1 MTLDFACKTKTFQGD
16 AVMNKF
22 SVMWPVAVLVLG
34 CAAGCSSGQGER
46 DVLTDVVDAS
56 PDADNDAADTDVT
69 LDADLDTAVDG
80 QNPGDIPDVPVD
92 GIDPDATD
100 TTPITHEFVYEIR
113 TRDSCVADGPW
124 TVDRVRQFRDSSSG
138 FLSLDVRAIAVSAT
152 RVWVGAG
159 DGVYSAARQDLLA
172 DGAFVQI
179 SSSTVPVVSLAL
191 DGENIIFAAAT
202 DMMSL
207 TATGEIALVGRFP
220 APISHV
226 LTCNSDYFAVAGGL
240 LYKLV
245 GGEPELVA
253 LRGDATVVHAAVCMV
268 ASVVMGTDK
277 GVLVDGVTPG
287 DTSGDIE
294 GAVTSIAS
302 NGVVASTGIASADS
316 NGSDLAIYEYGKDP
330 NIIKPG
336 VGALPSGDVVDVAV
350 SHEGDK
356 VAIAH
361 AIGVTLFTLNT
372 STFEHFTSARWI
384 PSNTVTD
391 VAFDPV
397 NGDLW
402 VTTPAGV
409 SRLYKEEITLESKA
423 EEMMANLDRWFWRLD
438 GFVSANA
445 NFEDAFSDEQGRL
458 WDDDND
464 GQWTQEAVGAF
475 CYAYRV
481 TGDERYYQAA
491 RKAITNMGLQIDIPA
506 QDFIDAGL
514 GRGFITRSFVRDD
527 EGGVFSTKADEPN
540 WHHVNFT
547 DGHEYYWKDDTSSD
561 EVDGHFYGF
570 SIYYDLCAK
579 DDAERAWVGG
589 YLTDLVGYMV
599 NHGYNLLDL
608 DGLPTEHAQ
617 YSPDVLAIAVDG
629 LEACTLTH
637 EFTACIDAWGGG
649 AFLNSLQILGGLLA
663 AWHVSGEQRFY
674 DAYESLIT
682 EYRYDEIAMFNEY
695 VATWTSTA
703 IANYCDHELADLAFL
718 TLIRYEPNK
727 ARRDMWIKS
736 MVDAWQYEVG
746 ERNPLKS
753 LAMAAAIAE
762 TPGLA
767 NGVRT
772 LVEYPEDTRQYLV
785 DNSHRKD
792 VGYGGKD
799 RFQEP
804 QFDTVLPYDE
814 IQSMRWD
821 GNPYRIVGGGS
832 PQQRRA
838 PNFWLLPYWGL
849 RYYNAICAE

>member
-1 MTLDFACKTKTFQGD
+1 
-16 AVMNKF
+16 MNKF
-22 SVMWPVAVLVLG
+22 SVMWAVAVLVLA
-34 CAAGCSSGQGER
+34 CAAGCKPGQGDQ
-46 DVLTDVVDAS
+46 DVLTDIVDAS
-56 PDADNDAADTDVT
+56 ADVNDDVANPDDAV
-69 LDADLDTAVDG
+69 DADLETAVDG
-80 QNPGDIPDVPVD
+80 QNPGDVPDVPVD
-92 GIDPDATD
+92 GLDPDATD
-100 TTPITHEFVYEIR
+100 ATPITHEFVYEMR
-113 TRDSCVADGPW
+113 TRDTCVADGPW
-124 TVDRVRQFRDSSSG
+124 TIDRVMRYRDSSSG
-138 FLSLDVRAIAVSAT
+138 LASLDATAVVVSTT
-152 RVWVGAG
+152 RVWVAAA
-159 DGVYSAARQDLLA
+159 DGGIYSADRADLLA
-172 DGAFVQI
+172 GGVFSQT
-179 SSSTVPVVSLAL
+179 STSTVPVVGLAL
-191 DGENIIFAAAT
+191 TANGVAFAVANQIL
-202 DMMSL
+202 SL
-207 TATGEIALVGRFP
+207 NATGDVALLGTAP
-220 APISHV
+220 APISQV
-226 LTCNSDYFAVAGGL
+226 VVCDSDYFVVAGGL

-245 GGEPELVA
+245 GGDFEAVPLPGE
-253 LRGDATVVHAAVCMV
+253 ATVVHAAMCLGND
-268 ASVVMGTDK
+268 VVMATDK
-277 GVLVDGVTPG
+277 GALIDGLINRDLAV
-287 DTSGDIE
+287 E
-294 GAVTSIAS
+294 GAVTSVAGSGVVVPGPMMVAVAS
-302 NGVVASTGIASADS
+302 NGNDIAV
-316 NGSDLAIYEYGKDP
+316 YEWGKDP
-330 NIIKPG
+330 AIIKPG
-336 VGALPSGDVVDVAV
+336 VGALPSGDVVDLAV

-356 VAIAH
+356 IAVAH
-361 AIGVTLFTLNT
+361 AIGVTLLTLNPH
-372 STFEHFTSARWI
+372 TFEHFVSARWI

-402 VTTPAGV
+402 VATPAGV
-409 SRLYKEEITLESKA
+409 SRLYKEETTLEAKA
-423 EEMMANLDRWFWRLD
+423 EEMLANLDRWFWRLD

-445 NFEDAFSDEQGRL
+445 NFPDAFSDDRL
-458 WDDDND
+458 PLNDDDND

-527 EGGVFSTKADEPN
+527 EGSVFTSKAGQSN

-629 LEACTLTH
+629 LEACTMNH

-736 MVDAWQYEVG
+736 MLDAWQYEIG

-753 LAMAAAIAE
+753 LAMAAALAE
-762 TPGLA
+762 APGLE

-772 LVEYPEDTRQYLV
+772 LVEYPVDTRQYTV
-785 DNSHRKD
+785 DNSHRLD
-792 VGYGGKD
+792 VKYGGKD
-799 RFQEP
+799 RFQES

-814 IQSMRWD
+814 IQAMRWD
-821 GNPYRIVGGGS
+821 GNPYRIVGGGA